1 MKLLMLCEVELP
13 ADIFLSAKATQRL
26 EPHWLALLDE
36 VKKTADEYGVKVGEV
51 RCDHVRPRSSSDGT
65 DGLPAAPKRSRTSRA
80 QPAAG

>member
-36 VKKTADEYGVKVGEV
+36 VKKAAEDYGVKVGEV
-51 RCDHVRPRSSSDGT
+51 RCDHVRPRSASENALS
-65 DGLPAAPKRSRTSRA
+65 AKRSRTSRT
-80 QPAAG
+80 QPASA

>member
-36 VKKTADEYGVKVGEV
+36 VKKAADEYGVKVGEV
-51 RCDHVRPRSSSDGT
+51 RCDHVRPRTDSRSSPEGN
-65 DGLPAAPKRSRTSRA
+65 GAARRSRTPRTQS
-80 QPAAG
+80 AAG